1 MTTELSEGLPKDI
14 LQWYTSMQRY
24 IIDKLQEKWAWLDD
38 ILDDLINIRNTALRP
53 TPTWEMVED
62 PVARM
67 NANKMLLEL
76 MGIYKT
82 KWWINMNFN
91 ISDLLYAPRWPQVQS
106 PAEVIQGWS

>member
-1 MTTELSEGLPKDI
+1 ME
-14 LQWYTSMQRY
+14 
-24 IIDKLQEKWAWLDD
+24 KLESKWAWLED

-67 NANKMLLEL
+67 SANKLLLEL

-82 KWWINMNFN
+82 KWWMNVNFN
-91 ISDLLYAPRWPQVQS
+91 ISDLLYAPRWPQIQ
-106 PAEVIQGWS
+106 PAGEVIQGWS